1 MAGKRQAK
9 GKQIAVKNFFFYST
23 EVWQVQ
29 GVKN

>member
-9 GKQIAVKNFFFYST
+9 GKQKAVKNIYFT

-29 GVKN
+29 GAKN

>member
-9 GKQIAVKNFFFYST
+9 GKQIAVKNILFYFT